1 MPSEPA
7 GEISANDMALD
18 RTVLAAD
25 RTLMA
30 WVRTAVSLISFG
42 FTMFK
47 FLEGIGM
54 QAIILKRGWLST
66 PRGIGLTLI
75 SLGMVCL
82 LLAVLEYRFH
92 MKRIGLDTRAYLWS
106 LPVLFA
112 MTFWIVGAVALT
124 SVIFE

>member
-1 MPSEPA
+1 M
-7 GEISANDMALD
+7 
-18 RTVLAAD
+18 AAD

-47 FLEGIGM
+47 FLEGIRM
-54 QAIILKRGWLST
+54 ENKFIRHGWLST

-82 LLAVLEYRFH
+82 LMAVLEYRFH
-92 MKRIGLDTRAYLWS
+92 MRRIGLDTRAYLWS

-112 MTFWIVGAVALT
+112 MTFWIVGAVALL